1 MNFTGFYTVC
11 IFCHVFFLV
20 HGPKYI
26 FFPSLLKKIPQQKAK
41 TIMEEEEETAANL
54 TTTDGAAVGPMPPDA
69 ADLSPPIPSDGV
81 QVVGEIQITGAGCS
95 LVSDNDNEGT
105 LVSSRPPTPPAAV
118 SDCDDEADGGSD
130 RYSVGSHKDAS
141 TPSPEPPE
149 LGAAAPVTLLVRRSG
164 AQNEQPLLGGG
175 GGRPQRHVHIRES
188 IEIHEASDSS
198 RQDKRERDGKRER
211 KRQKERESKIERK
224 RKKETERKRK
234 QD

>member
-1 MNFTGFYTVC
+1 M
-11 IFCHVFFLV
+11 V

-164 AQNEQPLLGGG
+164 AQNEQPLLGGV

>member
-198 RQDKRERDGKRER
+198 RQDNRERER
-211 KRQKERESKIERK
+211 RKERE
-224 RKKETERKRK
+224 KETERKRK

>member
-1 MNFTGFYTVC
+1 
-11 IFCHVFFLV
+11 
-20 HGPKYI
+20 
-26 FFPSLLKKIPQQKAK
+26 
-41 TIMEEEEETAANL
+41 MEEEEETAANL